1 MNKDISTDS
10 VRDPR
15 IQKALNNWDNYVIQ
29 LASMSD
35 KKLSEKL
42 NVINMQAVI
51 AHEKNI
57 VASVEL
63 LEIWWRQVVEARTYK
78 AENNIPDAPN
88 EVELA
93 IADIETF
100 VAKAEQRQDTLKE
113 FTEPVQPSRPKVKKQ
128 RGDESQL
135 SLF

>member
-1 MNKDISTDS
+1 MSN
-10 VRDPR
+10 DPR
-15 IQKALNNWDNYVIQ
+15 ITKALDNWDEYVIR

-35 KKLSEKL
+35 KALVEKL
-42 NVINMQAVI
+42 EVINMQAVI

-57 VASVEL
+57 ATSVEL

-88 EVELA
+88 EIELA

-100 VAKAEQRQDTLKE
+100 VAKSEQRQDVLNE
-113 FTEPVQPSRPKVKKQ
+113 MTEPVQQSRPKVQ
-128 RGDESQL
+128 QQDNDSQL